1 MDNNLI
7 IKFFYR
13 YLKNNNLFHLYYKL
27 FYIKNNRIFKALLKN
42 GYTSSL
48 YNHILIKND
57 ESSSYFNI
65 NLREYVAKF
74 YNKIYYLNSNSIY
87 IYDIKNH
94 DKLSKYL
101 DDNGLI
107 WGSRTIYSE
116 KDNRRNIPRGSKY
129 YILINKEGYIYFG
142 SYYDEIEIKV
152 KDDFAIKLKEED
164 FYEYWEK
171 NKKEIYNNLVKD
183 LNG

>member
-7 IKFFYR
+7 INFFYR

-48 YNHILIKND
+48 YNYILFKND
-57 ESSSYFNI
+57 ESLTYFNI
-65 NLREYVAKF
+65 NLRECVAKF
-74 YNKIYYLNSNSIY
+74 SNKIYSLNNNSIY

-116 KDNRRNIPRGSKY
+116 KDNRRTISRGYKY
-129 YILINKEGYIYFG
+129 YILINKEGHIYFG

-152 KDDFAIKLKEED
+152 KDDFAIKLKEKD

>member
-7 IKFFYR
+7 IKIFYR

-48 YNHILIKND
+48 YNYILFKND
-57 ESSSYFNI
+57 ESLTYFNI
-65 NLREYVAKF
+65 NLRECVAKF
-74 YNKIYYLNSNSIY
+74 SNKIYSLNDNSIY

-116 KDNRRNIPRGSKY
+116 KDNRRTISRGYKY
-129 YILINKEGYIYFG
+129 YILINKEGHIYFG

-152 KDDFAIKLKEED
+152 KDDFAIKLKEKD